1 MQSSNRFDESL
12 RACEQNSGALRAGSS
27 LSGRFRSNIEVMKH
41 TRILILGGG
50 FGGVYTALH
59 LERLLARDAGV
70 EVTLVSAE
78 NFLLFTPMLHEVAA
92 SALDP
97 SDIVSPL
104 RQMFR
109 RVQHLEAE
117 VQHIDLPARRV
128 VVTYG
133 PSRKVR
139 ELEYDQL
146 VIATGSEDNFF
157 GNAELAARAMTM
169 KSLTDAMLLRNRVIA
184 LLEDAVLEIDAELRR
199 EMLTFVVAG
208 GGFAGVEVVGAL
220 NDFLRTALRWYPSLS
235 PDEIRLV
242 LVHPKEVV
250 LPELGEAL
258 GRYAQKKLIQRGV
271 EILFSTRV
279 AGYAANRVT
288 LIGGEPIRA
297 ATLIWTAGVKPA
309 KLIDEL
315 SVPKENQRLKVNEFL
330 ALPDAPGVWALGDC
344 ASAID
349 SYTGRPFPT
358 TAQHAVRQ
366 GRTVA
371 RNIVAVLRGR
381 QPVAFRFK
389 MLGQLAAIGHR
400 AGVAQ
405 VFGMRFSGPLAWFM
419 WRTVYLMKLPRLQ
432 KKIQVAL
439 HWTTDLFFPQDLTQ
453 AITLRGLEKTIRL
466 LEEGKAIFKS
476 N

>member
-1 MQSSNRFDESL
+1 
-12 RACEQNSGALRAGSS
+12 
-27 LSGRFRSNIEVMKH
+27 MKH

-59 LERLLARDAGV
+59 LDRVFARDASV

-109 RVQHLEAE
+109 RVQLLEAE

-133 PSRKVR
+133 PSRR
-139 ELEYDQL
+139 LRDLEYDHL

-157 GNAELAARAMTM
+157 GNAELAARAQTM
-169 KSLTDAMLLRNRVIA
+169 KTLTDALLLRNRVIA
-184 LLEDAVLEIDAELRR
+184 LLEDAILETDAERR
-199 EMLTFVVAG
+199 RAMLTFVTAG
-208 GGFAGVEVVGAL
+208 GGFAGVEVIGAI
-220 NDFLRTALRWYPSLS
+220 NDFVRAALRWYPNIRAE
-235 PDEIRLV
+235 EIRVV

-258 GRYAQKKLIQRGV
+258 GRYAQKKLMERGV
-271 EILFSTRV
+271 EVLFSTEV
-279 AGYAANRVT
+279 LAYSGGRVT
-288 LIGGEPIRA
+288 FSKGEPIPA
-297 ATLIWTAGVKPA
+297 ATLIWTGGVKPG
-309 KLIDEL
+309 KLIEEL
-315 SVPKENQRLKVNEFL
+315 AVPKENHRLKVNEFL
-330 ALPDAPGVWALGDC
+330 ALPENPGVWALGDC

-349 SYTGRPFPT
+349 SGTGRPFPT

-371 RNIVAVLRGR
+371 YNIAAVVRGN
-381 QPVAFRFK
+381 QPIAFRFK
-389 MLGQLAAIGHR
+389 TLGQLAAIGHR

-405 VFGMRFSGPLAWFM
+405 VFGVRFSGLPAWFM
-419 WRTVYLMKLPRLQ
+419 WRTIYLMKLPRLQ

-439 HWTTDLFFPQDLTQ
+439 HWTADLFFSHDLTH
-453 AITLRGLEKTIRL
+453 ILTVRGVEKAMRV
-466 LEEGKAIFKS
+466 LEEDKATMIGSAYAVAATEVRPVPPHSPALRIAAGGDDKAA
-476 N
+476 